1 MIVDLI
7 ESLFSDVLISM
18 QAMTGETRDGVPGNE
33 GEPTRRNWFSF
44 WSLFTLQ
51 TQNAFN
57 DKAAQFLLIPL
68 GGVLMATVPG
78 AGGLEYMLGALI
90 VLPFILFA
98 PISGWISDRY
108 SKTSVIRGAIMLQ
121 FLVLAWIGL
130 AVWQRNLW
138 MAVAG
143 FFMLSVESVILS
155 PAKRGIVKELVGSSR
170 LGFASGVLEMSV
182 VLAVCAGQ
190 ILSGWWFDIRLG
202 GLEEALPGSSEN
214 GWNAAFFPLMLVAAG
229 ALPTIAISFGIEK
242 IPAMGTRKFEKKI
255 LWEHFGQLKDLWID
269 RRIRL
274 SAAGAAFFWGFA
286 GFLNLAAIQMGKDM
300 TGGGVGF
307 GTDIAVLMLA
317 ASGGITLGG
326 VIASL
331 ICKKSIELGLV
342 PIGGTIMVLG
352 SLALAMTPITSVWI
366 KIWLAVAG
374 AGGAM
379 LLVPLNAY
387 LQDICPP
394 EKRGRIIAGM
404 NLLDCIAG
412 LIAVVLQG
420 VLATTGAPYWVQFT
434 LLAVIAFVATGYAA
448 RVLPQHVVRMVVL
461 GLFKLFYRVRVLNAD
476 RIPKEGGV
484 LLTPNHVTYI
494 DAFILSCAS
503 PRKIRFLMFD
513 EYFTHPWIGRFVR
526 LFDTVPISQKR
537 SKEAVRIAAEAL
549 EQGHVVCIFPEGQL
563 TRTGCMNE
571 FKRGFEMIA
580 RKAKH
585 PVLPA
590 VMDGLWGS
598 IFSFE
603 RKKFIYK
610 MPYRVRYGVTVNF
623 GEIIQHDDA
632 DAVRTRNSV
641 ASLRADAFL
650 ERLPME
656 NPMSVLGKSVTILAS
671 EPTVL
676 DDYHH
681 RVNELRQR
689 PRDEQGR
696 IVANAIQVGDVN
708 AIGRAKTVMV
718 DWTGL
723 ENCRDVIAIAFAQH
737 FDLKLVL
744 VDSHITSETV
754 RKLTKQHDIEEYVG
768 GETLAAA
775 CYQAGME
782 RTCYDFS
789 ANAVSSDHSLPCLA
803 IKQRVVSM
811 SMPHPEAI
819 TATNQHQ
826 EGYRERT
833 WGRLLPAYHMKSSDT
848 QISLSGASIDGT
860 LEVDGVRSDLQGFI
874 ELASPTVDET

>member
-1 MIVDLI
+1 MH
-7 ESLFSDVLISM
+7 S
-18 QAMTGETRDGVPGNE
+18 MTGETSDLVPEIE

-68 GGVLMATVPG
+68 GGVLMASIPG

-98 PISGWISDRY
+98 PIAGWISDRY
-108 SKTSVIRGAIMLQ
+108 SKTSVIRGAIILQ
-121 FLVLAWIGL
+121 FIVLAWIGL
-130 AVWQRNLW
+130 AVLQRNLW

-155 PAKRGIVKELVGSSR
+155 PAKRGIVKELVGHSR

-202 GLEEALPGSSEN
+202 GFEEILPGSIEN
-214 GWNAAFFPLMLVAAG
+214 GWNAAFFPLVLIAAG
-229 ALPTIAISFGIEK
+229 ALPTIAISYGIEK
-242 IPAMGTRKFEKKI
+242 IPAMGSRRFEKKI
-255 LWEHFGQLKDLWID
+255 FWEHFGQLKDLWED

-300 TGGGVGF
+300 TGGGYGF

-331 ICKKSIELGLV
+331 ICKKNIELGLV
-342 PIGGTIMVLG
+342 PVGGMIMVIG
-352 SLALAMTPITSVWI
+352 SLALAMTPISSVWI
-366 KIWLAVAG
+366 KIWLMVAG
-374 AGGAM
+374 AGGAI

-387 LQDICPP
+387 LQDVCPP
-394 EKRGRIIAGM
+394 EKRGRIIAGL

-420 VLATTGAPYWVQFT
+420 VLAKTGAPYWVQFSI
-434 LLAVIAFVATGYAA
+434 LAVIALWATSYSA
-448 RVLPQHVVRMVVL
+448 RILPQHVVRIFVL
-461 GLFKLFYRVRVLNAD
+461 GLFKIFYRVRVLNAD

-484 LLTPNHVTYI
+484 LLTPNHVSYV

-503 PRKIRFLMFD
+503 TRKVRFLMFD
-513 EYFTHPWIGRFVR
+513 GYFSHPWIGKFVR
-526 LFDTVPISQKR
+526 LFDTVPISQTR
-537 SKEAVRIAAEAL
+537 AKEALRVAAEAL
-549 EQGHVVCIFPEGQL
+549 NEGHMVCIFPEGQL

-580 RKAKH
+580 RKAKC

-590 VMDGLWGS
+590 AMDGLWGS

-610 MPYRVRYGVTVNF
+610 IPYRIRYGVTVNF
-623 GEIIQHDDA
+623 GELIEPDEV
-632 DAVRTRNSV
+632 DAVETRNKV

-650 ERLPME
+650 QRLPME
-656 NPMSVLGKSVTILAS
+656 NPMKVIGNSVNILAA
-671 EPTVL
+671 PADVL
-676 DDYHH
+676 DEYHISI
-681 RVNELRQR
+681 NTLRER
-689 PRDEQGR
+689 PLAEQKR
-696 IVANAIQVGDVN
+696 IAANAIQVGDVN
-708 AIGRAKTVMV
+708 AIGRGQTVIIE
-718 DWTGL
+718 WSGL
-723 ENCRDVIAIAFAQH
+723 ENCREVMTIAFAQY

-744 VDSHITSETV
+744 VDSSVTGDEV
-754 RKLTKQHDIEEYVG
+754 RKLTEQHHVQQYIG
-768 GETLAAA
+768 GNALAEA
-775 CYQAGME
+775 CLQAGME
-782 RTCYDFS
+782 RVCYNFS
-789 ANAVSSDHSLPCLA
+789 SEAVTNTHSLPCLA
-803 IKQRVVSM
+803 VKQRVVSM
-811 SMPHPEAI
+811 SMPHPVAI
-819 TATNQHQ
+819 TATNLHQ
-826 EGYRERT
+826 EGYREGT
-833 WGRLLPAYHMKSSDT
+833 WGRLLPAYHLKSET
-848 QISLSGASIDGT
+848 NQISLSGASVEGI
-860 LEVDGVRSDLQGFI
+860 LEVAGVRVEIQGFV
-874 ELASPTVDET
+874 EQTLLTVDEG